1 MTTSEL
7 LAAGLSADKIRTRVR
22 RGDLL
27 PLSRGVYADGSRA
40 RKLEELA
47 GGVQLLKIAAA
58 AAATGP
64 DAVVSHQSAALLQR
78 IDLVGPAYPLVTLTC
93 PPRRGWHRRPGV
105 RVHALALP
113 AEHVTAQVGMLLTT
127 PARTV
132 IDLARALGFQA
143 GVVAADSAL
152 HRNLT
157 TSEELRS
164 VLAACPLRSGIRRA
178 AEVVEF
184 ADGLAES
191 PLESIARVVIR
202 DCGLPPP
209 ELQVWLG
216 GTTEPSA
223 RVDFYWKK
231 YRTIAEVDGSIKYAD
246 PLRAS
251 NQLRRDAIL
260 RAEGF
265 EVVHF
270 GWQEITENPAF
281 VLASIK
287 TAFRR
292 SMLLSA
298 RPGAAGRV
306 TAG

>member
-1 MTTSEL
+1 
-7 LAAGLSADKIRTRVR
+7 
-22 RGDLL
+22 
-27 PLSRGVYADGSRA
+27 
-40 RKLEELA
+40 
-47 GGVQLLKIAAA
+47 
-58 AAATGP
+58 
-64 DAVVSHQSAALLQR
+64 
-78 IDLVGPAYPLVTLTC
+78 
-93 PPRRGWHRRPGV
+93 
-105 RVHALALP
+105 
-113 AEHVTAQVGMLLTT
+113 MLLTT

-132 IDLARALGFQA
+132 IDLARTLDFRA

-157 TSEELRS
+157 TPEELRS

-184 ADGLAES
+184 AHGLAES
-191 PLESIARVVIR
+191 PLESIARVVFR
-202 DCGLPPP
+202 DSGLPPP

-216 GTTEPSA
+216 GPTEPAA

-265 EVVHF
+265 EIVHF

-298 RPGAAGRV
+298 GLARLARSPLARSPIKQGVERGTDALLRDGPGSPEYLREEADPQFLELPADRDDVGAGAGLRRQLPTLGVVVGCDPAHDSHPLGVPGLVAA
-306 TAG
+306 

>member
-1 MTTSEL
+1 
-7 LAAGLSADKIRTRVR
+7 
-22 RGDLL
+22 
-27 PLSRGVYADGSRA
+27 
-40 RKLEELA
+40 
-47 GGVQLLKIAAA
+47 VQLLKIAAA

-93 PPRRGWHRRPGV
+93 PPRRGWRGRRGV
-105 RVHALALP
+105 RVHAVALP

-132 IDLARALGFQA
+132 IDLARTLGFRA

-152 HRNLT
+152 HQNLT
-157 TSEELRS
+157 TPEELRS

-191 PLESIARVVIR
+191 PLESIARVEFR

-216 GTTEPSA
+216 GTTEPAA
-223 RVDFYWKK
+223 RVDFYWKR

-298 RPGAAGRV
+298 RPGAAGRI